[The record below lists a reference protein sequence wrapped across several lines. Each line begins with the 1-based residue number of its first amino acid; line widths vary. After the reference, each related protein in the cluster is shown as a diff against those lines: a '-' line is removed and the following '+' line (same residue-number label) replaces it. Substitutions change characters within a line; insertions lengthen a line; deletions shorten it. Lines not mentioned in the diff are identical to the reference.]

1 MRVPIIQSWTSNTND
16 DVGVCWLLSLLYATR
31 RSRMSHGEAD
41 VDLHAMRTLHARCRP
56 ASCVSF
62 FFFFF
67 SHTLFLCSFQVV
79 GKRHPPRYDWL
90 GCFIFSFFE
99 GGGTNSNNNN
109 SYNNKNKRGES
120 LGGGEHAFIATVHT
134 PMTKRVVT
142 PFTLAMHSHVAVH
155 LGTQVLRLVLQ
166 VALVDATTFLQ
177 TKANDRNADEI

>member
-62 FFFFF
+62 LFFFFF

-109 SYNNKNKRGES
+109 SYNNKNKKGES
-120 LGGGEHAFIATVHT
+120 GGRGTCFHCDCSHAHDKTRCYAIHPRHAFTRSRSFRHPSPATC
-134 PMTKRVVT
+134 PPGSARRCDDI
-142 PFTLAMHSHVAVH
+142 P
-155 LGTQVLRLVLQ
+155 
-166 VALVDATTFLQ
+166 
-177 TKANDRNADEI
+177 ANQSQRSQC

>member
-1 MRVPIIQSWTSNTND
+1 
-16 DVGVCWLLSLLYATR
+16 
-31 RSRMSHGEAD
+31 MSHGEAD

-62 FFFFF
+62 FFFSSSLTHSF
-67 SHTLFLCSFQVV
+67 SAPSKSLAKGTLRGTIGLDVSYFLFL
-79 GKRHPPRYDWL
+79 R
-90 GCFIFSFFE
+90 E
-99 GGGTNSNNNN
+99 GGTNSNNNN

-155 LGTQVLRLVLQ
+155 LGTQVLQLVLQ

>member
-1 MRVPIIQSWTSNTND
+1 
-16 DVGVCWLLSLLYATR
+16 
-31 RSRMSHGEAD
+31 MSHGEAD

-62 FFFFF
+62 LFF
-67 SHTLFLCSFQVV
+67 SSPTHSFSAPSKSLAK
-79 GKRHPPRYDWL
+79 GTPPRYDWL

-109 SYNNKNKRGES
+109 SYNNKSKRGES
-120 LGGGEHAFIATVHT
+120 LGGGEHVFIATVHT

-142 PFTLAMHSHVAVH
+142 PFTLAMRSHVAVH

>member
-62 FFFFF
+62 FFFL

-90 GCFIFSFFE
+90 DVSYFLFLRE
-99 GGGTNSNNNN
+99 GELIVIITIVIIRRIKG
-109 SYNNKNKRGES
+109 GES
-120 LGGGEHAFIATVHT
+120 GGKGTRFHCDCSHAHDKTRCYAIHPRHAFTRSRSFRHPSPATC
-134 PMTKRVVT
+134 PPGSARRCDDI
-142 PFTLAMHSHVAVH
+142 P
-155 LGTQVLRLVLQ
+155 
-166 VALVDATTFLQ
+166 
-177 TKANDRNADEI
+177 ANQSQRSQC

>member
-62 FFFFF
+62 LF
-67 SHTLFLCSFQVV
+67 SSPTHSFSAPSKSLAKGTLRGTIGLDVSYFLFL
-79 GKRHPPRYDWL
+79 R
-90 GCFIFSFFE
+90 E
-99 GGGTNSNNNN
+99 GELIVIITIVIIIRI
-109 SYNNKNKRGES
+109 KRGS
-120 LGGGEHAFIATVHT
+120 LGGEEHVFIATVHT

>member
-62 FFFFF
+62 FFFSSSLTHSF
-67 SHTLFLCSFQVV
+67 SAPSKSLAKGTLRGTIGLDVSYFLFL
-79 GKRHPPRYDWL
+79 R
-90 GCFIFSFFE
+90 E
-99 GGGTNSNNNN
+99 GELIVIITIVIIIRIKGG
-109 SYNNKNKRGES
+109 S
-120 LGGGEHAFIATVHT
+120 LGGGEHVFIATVHT

>member
-1 MRVPIIQSWTSNTND
+1 
-16 DVGVCWLLSLLYATR
+16 
-31 RSRMSHGEAD
+31 MSHGEAD

-62 FFFFF
+62 FFFSSSLTHSF
-67 SHTLFLCSFQVV
+67 SAPSKSLAKGTLRGTIGLDVSYFLFL
-79 GKRHPPRYDWL
+79 R
-90 GCFIFSFFE
+90 E
-99 GGGTNSNNNN
+99 GELIVIIIRIKGG
-109 SYNNKNKRGES
+109 S
-120 LGGGEHAFIATVHT
+120 LGGGEHVFIATVHT